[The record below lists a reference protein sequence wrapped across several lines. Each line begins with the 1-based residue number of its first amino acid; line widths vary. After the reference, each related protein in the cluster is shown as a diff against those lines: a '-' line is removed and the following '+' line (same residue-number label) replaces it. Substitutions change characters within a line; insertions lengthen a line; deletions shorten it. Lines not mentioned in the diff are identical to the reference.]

1 MVTRYD
7 VIAVKAEVSKEG
19 WIRDRPVITRSGIFE
34 YRTADGKIRKEYRP
48 DSEVFSD
55 TSLATAN
62 GIPVTDSH
70 RGLVDSKNVDGI
82 IGTVTSNGIKDEANV
97 LADVIIH
104 NPSRLG
110 DKRELSLGYE
120 CDIDET
126 PGEYNGQRYDCV
138 QKNIIYNHLAAVKK
152 GRAGNARLRLDSND
166 AIIGT
171 FQMETPMEPTTKLV
185 TIRLDGI
192 DYQASPEISNALNKE
207 REALA
212 ALQKRFDTVEAERD
226 TLKSTTA
233 NFDKEL
239 KAAREAGRAVVKV
252 RLDLEDVARQHKVK
266 FDDDDTDQVIK
277 TNVLGKLRPELKL
290 DGKSEDYI
298 DSAFDLTMEANKDK
312 QKKVVNQLSRFD
324 KAAPSGDNNVTE
336 MGGAGAARARYLARL
351 RGEKTEDGGGKAA

>member
-7 VIAVKAEVSKEG
+7 VIELKAAVTKEG

-34 YRTADGKIRKEYRP
+34 YRTFDGKVRREYRP
-48 DSEVFSD
+48 DSEVFSAE
-55 TSLATAN
+55 SLSSAS

-70 RGLVDSKNVDGI
+70 RGLVNSKNVDGI
-82 IGTVTSNGIKDEANV
+82 VGTVTGPGVKDEENV
-97 LADVIIH
+97 VADIIIH

-120 CDIDET
+120 CDVEDT
-126 PGEYNGQRYDCV
+126 PGEIDGKRYDCI
-138 QKNIIYNHLAAVKK
+138 QKNIRYNHLAVVKK
-152 GRAGNARLRLDSND
+152 GRAGNARLRLDSTD
-166 AIIGT
+166 AVNGT
-171 FQMETPMEPTTKLV
+171 FELEDVMTDPVTKLV
-185 TIRLDGI
+185 VVRLDGI

-207 REALA
+207 REALT

-239 KAAREAGRAVVKV
+239 KAAREAGRAIVKI

-290 DGKSEDYI
+290 DGKSSDYI
-298 DSAFDLTMEANKDK
+298 DSAFDLTMETQIDK
-312 QKKVVNQLSRFD
+312 TKKVTTQLSRFD
-324 KAAPSGDNNVTE
+324 RAPGGDNVAPMAQT
-336 MGGAGAARARYLARL
+336 ARAKYLARL
-351 RGEKTEDGGGKAA
+351 RGEKPDDKTAA

>member
-7 VIAVKAEVSKEG
+7 VIELKAAITKEG
-19 WIRDRPVITRSGIFE
+19 WIRDRPVITRAGIFE
-34 YRTADGKIRKEYRP
+34 YRTADGKLRKEYRP
-48 DSEVFSD
+48 DEEVFNEQ
-55 TSLATAN
+55 SLSSAS
-62 GIPVTDSH
+62 GIPITDSH
-70 RGLVDSKNVDGI
+70 RGLVTSANVEGI
-82 IGTVTSNGIKDEANV
+82 VGTVTSNGIKDEANV

-110 DKRELSLGYE
+110 SKRELSLGYE
-120 CDIDET
+120 CDIEET
-126 PGEYNGQRYDCV
+126 PGEIDGKRYDCI
-138 QKNIIYNHLAAVKK
+138 QKNIRYNHLAVVKK
-152 GRAGNARLRLDSND
+152 GRAGNARLRLDSTD
-166 AIIGT
+166 AVNGT
-171 FQMETPMEPTTKLV
+171 FELEDVMTETKLV

-207 REALA
+207 REALT

-239 KAAREAGRAVVKV
+239 KAAREAGRAVVKI

-312 QKKVVNQLSRFD
+312 TKKVTNQLSRFD
-324 KAAPSGDNNVTE
+324 RAPGEDNVTP
-336 MGGAGAARARYLARL
+336 MAHTAKQKYLARL
-351 RGEKTEDGGGKAA
+351 RGEKPDDKSAA